1 MTPTFDVGMIGASG
15 TGKTSLLT
23 SMYAQFRSA
32 LNETRL
38 SLEPDPEFPLTSQ
51 WLQQQRVQLEKISRE
66 ILVREQGIPGSME
79 SRTLSFMLM
88 TSDAKNFSH
97 LNMRFTDYPGGWL
110 FPAPDHFVEEDKDTL
125 ELKERM
131 DASRVMLVA
140 VDTPALLYDNG
151 YYHQQLNRPQQIDE
165 LLSAWL
171 RGGRRL
177 LVVFVPLKCERWV
190 RQSGGVD
197 SLYESVESG
206 YEEALSTLRGD
217 PDVAIACAPVQT
229 VGVLEHVRI
238 FDGPNGIE
246 SQFRGREARGVF
258 SPEWATEPLR
268 HVLLTLMQLRREKN
282 DLWESFTRLFGY
294 QEDIDHAI
302 DRLREQR
309 MGPSIVWKGA
319 SR

>member
-1 MTPTFDVGMIGASG
+1 MTPTYDVGMIGASG

-23 SMYAQFRSA
+23 SMYAQFRGA

-38 SLEPDPEFPLTSQ
+38 SLEPDPDFPLTSQ

-66 ILVREQGIPGSME
+66 ILVKEQGIPGSME
-79 SRTLSFMLM
+79 SRTLSFELM

-110 FPAPDHFVEEDKDTL
+110 FPAPDHFVEDDKDTL
-125 ELKERM
+125 ELKGRLK
-131 DASRVMLVA
+131 DSRVMLVA

-171 RGGRRL
+171 RGGRKL

-190 RQSGGVD
+190 SQPGGVEA
-197 SLYESVESG
+197 LYSSVESG
-206 YEEALSTLRGD
+206 YEGALSSLRGD
-217 PDVAIACAPVQT
+217 SDVAIACAPVQT

-238 FDGPNGIE
+238 FEGPNGIE
-246 SQFRGREARGVF
+246 SQFRGKDARGVY

-268 HVLLTLMQLRREKN
+268 QVLLALLRLRKEKN
-282 DLWESFTRLFGY
+282 DLWESFSRLFGY
-294 QEDIDHAI
+294 QEDVDEAI
-302 DRLREQR
+302 DRLRSQR
-309 MGPSIVWKGA
+309 MGPSVIWKDS